1 MQEAVIKI
9 CPDSV
14 LSRWARRTACA
25 NDSFI
30 TKSRPPR
37 IHDQQWQLGF
47 TSHLLEEVQAW
58 GSVIRVLLLY
68 VNDVSAHLKKQVRQ
82 SKRNHNQIY
91 CWALWFQIGIHSS
104 LVVAAIRQWQRR
116 KGLCWKVWL
125 SFDTEHHRL
134 SMTHPGPA
142 TVVSQ
147 DIFRLSSVKIKG
159 LCSLLLSIW
168 KGEPWHSL

>member
-1 MQEAVIKI
+1 MI
-9 CPDSV
+9 P
-14 LSRWARRTACA
+14 L
-25 NDSFI
+25 I
-30 TKSRPPR
+30 TKSRPPGIR
-37 IHDQQWQLGF
+37 DQQWQLGF
-47 TSHLLEEVQAW
+47 TSHLLEEAQAW

-82 SKRNHNQIY
+82 SKRNQNQIY
-91 CWALWFQIGIHSS
+91 WWALWFRIGICSS
-104 LVVAAIRQWQRR
+104 LVMAAIHQWQWR

-147 DIFRLSSVKIKG
+147 DIFRLSSVTIKG

-168 KGEPWHSL
+168 KGEPWCSL